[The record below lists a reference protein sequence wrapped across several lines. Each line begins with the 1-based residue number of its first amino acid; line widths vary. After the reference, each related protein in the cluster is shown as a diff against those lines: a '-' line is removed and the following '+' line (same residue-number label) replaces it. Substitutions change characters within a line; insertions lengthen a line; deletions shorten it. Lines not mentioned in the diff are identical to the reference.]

1 MFPIA
6 YVTNE
11 LFKNCQSGFLPV
23 DSCVFQ
29 LLSTVQEV
37 NLSFDCSPAIDIR
50 GVLLDI
56 SKAFDKV
63 CHQGLMFK
71 LKPYGVKGK
80 FIDLINNYLHGR
92 MRKVVL
98 NGHCSSWELI
108 QSEILQS
115 SALGLPLFSIYIN
128 DLSDEVQSTSKIF
141 VNDTSLFSSV
151 FDKNFSRNV
160 LSTDLYK

>member
-1 MFPIA
+1 
-6 YVTNE
+6 
-11 LFKNCQSGFLPV
+11 
-23 DSCVFQ
+23 
-29 LLSTVQEV
+29 
-37 NLSFDCSPAIDIR
+37 
-50 GVLLDI
+50 
-56 SKAFDKV
+56 
-63 CHQGLMFK
+63 MFK

-115 SALGLPLFSIYIN
+115 SALGLPLFSIYIT